1 MHSYLESELSK
12 KANLDQL
19 NYALEAQ
26 SQLNEAFSSATQTSG
41 FSWDSD
47 GELKDDKYIKW
58 SIQNINIALDVFK
71 LEQNSENIKIL

>member
-1 MHSYLESELSK
+1 MQLYLESELSK

-26 SQLNEAFSSATQTSG
+26 SKLNEVFWSATRNSR

-47 GELKDDKYIKW
+47 GKLKDDKYIKW
-58 SIQNINIALDVFK
+58 SIQNINTALDVFK